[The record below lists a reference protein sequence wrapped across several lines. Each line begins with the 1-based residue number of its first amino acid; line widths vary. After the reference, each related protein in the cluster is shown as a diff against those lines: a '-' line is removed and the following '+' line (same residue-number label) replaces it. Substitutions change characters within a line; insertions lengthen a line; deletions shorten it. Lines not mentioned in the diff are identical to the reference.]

1 MTLERTRAHEEIQ
14 MHNTFT
20 SPAKAAYSIAEFCGL
35 VSLGR
40 SRVFE
45 EIREKRLRIVK
56 VGRRTLIPALEVTA
70 WLERLAGEP
79 GQV

>member
-1 MTLERTRAHEEIQ
+1 MSTVASTQ
-14 MHNTFT
+14 T
-20 SPAKAAYSIAEFCGL
+20 KAAYSIAEFCAL

-56 VGRRTLIPALEVTA
+56 VGRRTLIPAVEVTA
-70 WLERLAGEP
+70 WLERLSE
-79 GQV
+79 VSTHS

>member
-1 MTLERTRAHEEIQ
+1 MDTEEVNPMIASNPK
-14 MHNTFT
+14 H
-20 SPAKAAYSIAEFCGL
+20 KAAYSIAEFCEL

-45 EIREKRLRIVK
+45 EIRDKRLRIVK

-70 WLERLAGEP
+70 WLERLAAGTDQAP
-79 GQV
+79 ARA

>member
-1 MTLERTRAHEEIQ
+1 METH
-14 MHNTFT
+14 MHIKAT
-20 SPAKAAYSIAEFCGL
+20 SPAKAAYSIAEFCEL

-45 EIREKRLRIVK
+45 EIREKRLRVVK
-56 VGRRTLIPALEVTA
+56 VGRRTLITALEVTA

-79 GQV
+79 GQA

>member
-1 MTLERTRAHEEIQ
+1 MLTEPLKH
-14 MHNTFT
+14 
-20 SPAKAAYSIAEFCGL
+20 KAAYSIAEFCEL

-45 EIREKRLRIVK
+45 EIRDKRLRIVK

-70 WLERLAGEP
+70 WLERLATGTDQAP
-79 GQV
+79 ARA

>member
-1 MTLERTRAHEEIQ
+1 MDNKE
-14 MHNTFT
+14 T

-56 VGRRTLIPALEVTA
+56 VGRRTLIPATEVSA

-79 GQV
+79 VRA

>member
-1 MTLERTRAHEEIQ
+1 MEVDRMVAEPLKQ
-14 MHNTFT
+14 
-20 SPAKAAYSIAEFCGL
+20 KAAYSIAEFCEL

-45 EIREKRLRIVK
+45 EIRDKRLRIVK

-70 WLERLAGEP
+70 WLERLAAQSP
-79 GQV
+79 VQA

>member
-1 MTLERTRAHEEIQ
+1 
-14 MHNTFT
+14 MHPTAPT
-20 SPAKAAYSIAEFCGL
+20 PVKAAYSIAEFCAL

-45 EIREKRLRIVK
+45 EIRDKRLRIVK

-70 WLERLAGEP
+70 WLDRLATGTD
-79 GQV
+79 QAHARA

>member
-1 MTLERTRAHEEIQ
+1 M
-14 MHNTFT
+14 FDPT
-20 SPAKAAYSIAEFCGL
+20 SAELPAKAAYSIAEFCRL

-45 EIREKRLRIVK
+45 EIRAKRLHIVK

-70 WLERLAGEP
+70 WLARLAAEP
-79 GQV
+79 HEGLR

>member
-1 MTLERTRAHEEIQ
+1 
-14 MHNTFT
+14 MHIT
-20 SPAKAAYSIAEFCGL
+20 SIPPAKVAYSIAEFCEL

-45 EIREKRLRIVK
+45 EIREKRLHIVK